1 MTALGRSALP
11 GTGLSFSGSASDT
24 LLLELSGSWKL
35 ADALPSVDDVRSRLQ
50 SEAGLRSVAFDTVR
64 ISAWDSGLVNFLI
77 GIIDYCS
84 SHDVTVDQEGLPRGV
99 RGLLKLAYEVPEQK
113 GARREAKR
121 ESFLINVGNQT
132 IDAVRSTGQIVAFL
146 GEATLATRKFLQGKA
161 HFRRSDMFLVMQQAG
176 AEALPIVSLVSF
188 LLGVIMA
195 YLGAAQLAKFG
206 AAIYVANLVALSM
219 ARETAPIMTA
229 IVLAG
234 RTGAAFAAQLGT
246 MNVNEEIDALRTLGI
261 APMEFLVVPRM
272 LALMLMLP
280 LLVIYSCLM
289 GIVGGAFVAMAG
301 LGITLTEYLV
311 QTQAALTMGDIA
323 SGLFKAFVYGAIVA
337 VTGCLRGMQ
346 CGRSA
351 AAVGAAATSAVV
363 TAIVLII
370 ATCAVLTVIYDVL
383 GI

>member
-1 MTALGRSALP
+1 MSS
-11 GTGLSFSGSASDT
+11 TGLSFSGSGSDT
-24 LLLELSGSWKL
+24 LRLELSGSWKL
-35 ADALPSVDDVRSRLQ
+35 ADALPSIDDVRSRLQ
-50 SEAGLRSVAFDTVR
+50 SEAGLRSVAFDTER
-64 ISAWDSGLVNFLI
+64 ISTWDSGLVNFLI

-84 SHDVTVDQEGLPRGV
+84 SHDVAVDQEGLPRGV
-99 RGLLKLAYEVPEQK
+99 RGLLKLAYGVPEQK
-113 GARREAKR
+113 GARREAKK
-121 ESFLINVGNQT
+121 ESLLINVGTQT
-132 IDAVRSTGQIVAFL
+132 IDAVRSTGQFVTFL

-161 HFRRSDMFLVMQQAG
+161 HFRRSDMFLIMQQAG

-206 AAIYVANLVALSM
+206 AAIYVANLVGLSM

-289 GIVGGAFVAMAG
+289 GIIGGAFVAIAG

-311 QTQAALTMGDIA
+311 QTQAALSFADIA
-323 SGLFKAFVYGAIVA
+323 SGLFKAVVYGAIVA

-351 AAVGAAATSAVV
+351 ADVGAAATSAVV

-370 ATCAVLTVIYDVL
+370 AACAVLTVIYDVL

>member
-1 MTALGRSALP
+1 MSS
-11 GTGLSFSGSASDT
+11 TGLSFSGSGSDT
-24 LLLELSGSWKL
+24 LRLELSGSWKL
-35 ADALPSVDDVRSRLQ
+35 ADALPSIDDVRSRLQ
-50 SEAGLRSVAFDTVR
+50 SEAGLRSVAFDTEG

-84 SHDVTVDQEGLPRGV
+84 SHDVAVDQEGLPRGV
-99 RGLLKLAYEVPEQK
+99 RGLLKLAYGVPEQK
-113 GARREAKR
+113 GARREAKK
-121 ESFLINVGNQT
+121 ESLLINVGTQT
-132 IDAVRSTGQIVAFL
+132 IDAVRSTGQFVTFL
-146 GEATLATRKFLQGKA
+146 GEATLATRKFLKGKA
-161 HFRRSDMFLVMQQAG
+161 HFRRSDMFLIMQQAG

-206 AAIYVANLVALSM
+206 AAIYVANLVGLSM

-289 GIVGGAFVAMAG
+289 GIIGGAFVAIAG

-311 QTQAALTMGDIA
+311 QTQAALSFADIA
-323 SGLFKAFVYGAIVA
+323 SGLFKAVVYGAIVA

-351 AAVGAAATSAVV
+351 ADVGAAATSAVV

-370 ATCAVLTVIYDVL
+370 AACAVLTVIYDVL

>member
-1 MTALGRSALP
+1 LSS
-11 GTGLSFSGSASDT
+11 TGLSFSGSGSDT
-24 LLLELSGSWKL
+24 LRLELSGSWKL
-35 ADALPSVDDVRSRLQ
+35 ADALPSIDDVRSRLQ
-50 SEAGLRSVAFDTVR
+50 SETGLRSVTFDTER

-99 RGLLKLAYEVPEQK
+99 RGLLKLAYGVPEQK
-113 GARREAKR
+113 GARREAKK
-121 ESFLINVGNQT
+121 ESLLINVGNQT
-132 IDAVRSTGQIVAFL
+132 IDAVRSTGQFVTFL

-161 HFRRSDMFLVMQQAG
+161 HFRRSDMFLIMQQAG

-206 AAIYVANLVALSM
+206 AAIYVANLVGLSM

-289 GIVGGAFVAMAG
+289 GIVGGAFVAVAG

-311 QTQAALTMGDIA
+311 QTQAALTMTDVA
-323 SGLFKAFVYGAIVA
+323 SGLFKAVVYGAIVA

-351 AAVGAAATSAVV
+351 ADVGAAATSAVV

-370 ATCAVLTVIYDVL
+370 AACAVLTVIYDVL